1 MKIDSEILINCQN
14 SDEEND
20 DNGTELRITDLT
32 WINNYAAN
40 YLIKYVMILV

>member
-1 MKIDSEILINCQN
+1 MNIVSELKWTGTYEMKIDSEILINCQN

-32 WINNYAAN
+32 
-40 YLIKYVMILV
+40 